1 MVFGEVSER
10 VRVISSL
17 LFLTVAVER
26 LYAEKSFP
34 THAPDPCVSRSRAV
48 VSVSVSVSCALE
60 KDQSGE
66 CVTVGDNTGTTGMS
80 VGISL
85 NLHR

>member
-1 MVFGEVSER
+1 M
-10 VRVISSL
+10 RVIQLIVVS
-17 LFLTVAVER
+17 TVAVER
-26 LYAEKSFP
+26 LYAETSLP
-34 THAPDPCVSRSRAV
+34 THAPDPCVEAESSSRVGVGVGIVPIER
-48 VSVSVSVSCALE
+48 
-60 KDQSGE
+60 DQSGE

>member
-1 MVFGEVSER
+1 M
-10 VRVISSL
+10 
-17 LFLTVAVER
+17 
-26 LYAEKSFP
+26 
-34 THAPDPCVSRSRAV
+34 
-48 VSVSVSVSCALE
+48 SVSVSVSCALE
-60 KDQSGE
+60 RDQSGE